1 MSKTLIGSHQDLVE
15 LASSIPETG
24 LAVSSSVLVD
34 SARIIAFADATGDH
48 QWIHVDFERART
60 GPFGKTIAH
69 GYLTLSL
76 APALLFEL
84 IEPGNEGIVIM
95 NYGLNKV
102 RFPSPVPSGSEVSM
116 KLIKVDVTSLDEQS
130 SEGVFTLVLY
140 VDGDAKPACVM
151 EAVYRFYW

>member
-1 MSKTLIGSHQDLVE
+1 MSKTLIGSHQDLVD
-15 LASSIPETG
+15 LAASISEAG
-24 LAVSSSVLVD
+24 LVVSSSVLVD
-34 SARIIAFADATGDH
+34 SQKIVAFADVTGDH
-48 QWIHVDFERART
+48 QWIHTDFERART
-60 GPFGKTIAH
+60 GPFGKPIAH

-84 IEPGNEGIVIM
+84 IEPGDESIVIM

-102 RFPSPVPSGSEVSM
+102 RFPSPVLSGSEVNM
-116 KLIKVDVTSLDEQS
+116 KLSKVDVTSLDEHS

-140 VDGDAKPACVM
+140 VEGGAKPACVM